1 MTNTTDAR
9 ASVSPTAIRIV
20 EAFQTLDGKRFHD
33 LAEAK
38 THTRNERL
46 MAIYKKLLQTDPKFA
61 RLDPD
66 LFVAAC
72 VIQGRFIGLAATDE
86 MIPVPAAP
94 EPMTR
99 AEYVQNR
106 DAIDPRP
113 GIATTQRPTEPQ
125 WAKDFVQSDPGTRAP
140 EAAKSVVVEGK
151 SLSAREMAERLAR
164 TSQGFTSKRDEMDQ
178 LEDDLAHI
186 LKEGNVG

>member
-33 LAEAK
+33 LTEAK

-94 EPMTR
+94 EPVKPPVP
-99 AEYVQNR
+99 APEQ
-106 DAIDPRP
+106 
-113 GIATTQRPTEPQ
+113 PQ
-125 WAKDFVQSDPGTRAP
+125 WAKDFVQTERGASAP
-140 EAAKSVVVEGK
+140 ETQAAQRMEKSVVIESK

-164 TSQGFTSKRDEMDQ
+164 TTHAANHGVTSKREEMDD
-178 LEDDLAHI
+178 LEADLALI

>member
-1 MTNTTDAR
+1 MTNATDAR
-9 ASVSPTAIRIV
+9 TNVSPTAIRIV

-33 LAEAK
+33 LTEAK

-94 EPMTR
+94 EPVKPPVP
-99 AEYVQNR
+99 APEQ
-106 DAIDPRP
+106 
-113 GIATTQRPTEPQ
+113 PQ
-125 WAKDFVQSDPGTRAP
+125 WAKDFVQSAPGTSAP
-140 EAAKSVVVEGK
+140 ETAKSVVVEGK

-164 TSQGFTSKRDEMDQ
+164 TTQGFTSKRDELDD